1 MAIHSEAILIIGVL
15 IWLLLRT
22 IIIYLNI
29 RKGFGISL
37 KREALLFIFYVYLL
51 CVLSITQFPIYII
64 YIIGDH
70 HIRPSVNLIPV
81 VGTIKDIAQTTANIP
96 YMIRIWIR
104 NIVGNE
110 ILLLPMGILLLLLW
124 SKFRKERRA
133 AFQYFLIKKVIN
145 DEAKKT

>member
-1 MAIHSEAILIIGVL
+1 
-15 IWLLLRT
+15 
-22 IIIYLNI
+22 
-29 RKGFGISL
+29 
-37 KREALLFIFYVYLL
+37 
-51 CVLSITQFPIYII
+51 
-64 YIIGDH
+64 
-70 HIRPSVNLIPV
+70 